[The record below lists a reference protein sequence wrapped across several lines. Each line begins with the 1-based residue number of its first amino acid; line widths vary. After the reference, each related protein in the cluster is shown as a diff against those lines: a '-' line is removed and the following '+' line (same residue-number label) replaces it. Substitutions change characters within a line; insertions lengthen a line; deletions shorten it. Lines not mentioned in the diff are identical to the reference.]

1 MNHGKS
7 DAEKA
12 RCLNASYDQK
22 TIQDRL
28 RADRRATAVV
38 RATRRN
44 RQRTRNSNGKR
55 GGPVSAGHAGKVY
68 RRRFVS
74 TRFAATLLADGGP
87 CFAVGQNG

>member
-44 RQRTRNSNGKR
+44 RQGTRNSIGNVVAR
-55 GGPVSAGHAGKVY
+55 Y
-68 RRRFVS
+68 RRLEH
-74 TRFAATLLADGGP
+74 THWCA
-87 CFAVGQNG
+87 